1 MSSGSRGRGK
11 PMNVAR
17 SLLLGCGVLRKEIL
31 RLIEKN
37 SWPLDTLFLDPVLH
51 CELAKLAHSLRSALA
66 AHRDRD
72 VIVFYGCCHP
82 RMESMLEEAGT
93 LRTAGQ
99 NCLDMLLGHEAFMG
113 ETENGAFFLL
123 EEWARQWPHVVS
135 SSFGTNRIEVI
146 REIFQGDRKYIL
158 GLRTPCSGDFAAE
171 AEAAARMVDLPLRW
185 KDVALD
191 HLEAVLQAAVAQRMR
206 RLPCLT

>member
-1 MSSGSRGRGK
+1 MSSGNKGK
-11 PMNVAR
+11 DEPMNAAR
-17 SLLLGCGVLRKEIL
+17 SLLLGCGVLRKEVL

-37 SWPLDTLFLDPVLH
+37 GWPLDTLFLDSVLH

-82 RMESMLEEAGT
+82 LMEFMLEEAGAI
-93 LRTAGQ
+93 RTNGQ
-99 NCLDMLLGHEAFMG
+99 NCLDMLLGHEVFLA

-123 EEWARQWPHVVS
+123 EEWARQWSRVIS

-146 REIFQGDRKYIL
+146 REIFQMDRKYIL
-158 GLRTPCSGDFAAE
+158 GLKTPCSDDFAAE
-171 AEAAARMVDLPLRW
+171 AEAAARMVDLPLKW

-191 HLEAVLQAAVAQRMR
+191 HLETVLQAVVAQRMR